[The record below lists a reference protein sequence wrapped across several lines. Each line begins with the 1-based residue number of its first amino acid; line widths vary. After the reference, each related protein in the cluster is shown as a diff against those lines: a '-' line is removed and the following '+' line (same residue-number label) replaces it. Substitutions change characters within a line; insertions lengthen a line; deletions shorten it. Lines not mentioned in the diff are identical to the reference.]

1 MEPPDVDDLGRV
13 VKVFTS
19 LLGKDTIAVLTDK
32 AVCVSDLDMRE
43 VLRATKRLEEGA
55 PIRQALGPRMKVIPL
70 AALQAVKVS
79 NTEAK
84 LFLGYREGERRAQHT
99 LEFLRPTQPQRAMFA
114 ALSEQLGPDWQEE
127 AKPSTVWSAV
137 SLPLLFWGVG
147 AFATCLAFLGAWQHE
162 SGVRWQYRGGQA
174 DGGLIALV
182 GTLGW
187 GILTGL
193 AVAWAIIWCVY
204 AVLTRPPAEVLL
216 TRPERERD

>member
-19 LLGKDTIAVLTDK
+19 LLGTDTIAVLTDK
-32 AVCVSDLDMRE
+32 AVCVSALDLKD
-43 VLRATKRLEEGA
+43 VPRAVKRVEEGA
-55 PIRQALGPRMKVIPL
+55 PIRQVLGPRMKAIPL

-84 LFLGYREGERRAQHT
+84 LFLGYRDGERRAQHT
-99 LEFLRPTQPQRAMFA
+99 LEFLQPTQPVRAAFA
-114 ALSEQLGPDWQEE
+114 ALSELLGPDWEEE

-137 SLPLLFWGVG
+137 WLPLFFSGTVALV
-147 AFATCLAFLGAWQHE
+147 AFLAFFAAWEHE
-162 SGVRWQYRGGQA
+162 SGVRWVYRGGQS

-193 AVAWAIIWCVY
+193 AVAGAIIWCVY
-204 AVLTRPPAEVLL
+204 AALTRPPAEVLL